1 MRLHTKPALSYLTDV
16 GHKMSEA
23 TFFREKKKIEEMK
36 FERMQHIALYFQ
48 DQHLERIDKCELVEK
63 LCWENYRA
71 EKDPTKRVKILESI
85 ITMQPYLSGYYEAT
99 KTILESRVNKTNDP
113 ELELESS
120 VFDVSDVTSNVPKS
134 LMRLPPI
141 EEVEAWTDNNNDAEE
156 KPITTPIVSAGKPS
170 EDSSQGKT
178 REKDGDVDGEGDGW
192 KLLNCPTCQKSFYNN
207 FTLSAHQCKPT

>member
-1 MRLHTKPALSYLTDV
+1 MLSVLSERQKAIVEAITMRLHTKPALRYLTDV

-99 KTILESRVNKTNDP
+99 KTILESTVGGEQQDQRGPSYEV
-113 ELELESS
+113 
-120 VFDVSDVTSNVPKS
+120 
-134 LMRLPPI
+134 PPI
-141 EEVEAWTDNNNDAEE
+141 DDEPIVGFDGEPWTIHDKPQPKPKEE
-156 KPITTPIVSAGKPS
+156 KSITTPVVSPALEVTK
-170 EDSSQGKT
+170 E
-178 REKDGDVDGEGDGW
+178 EGDGDGW
-192 KLLNCPTCQKSFYNN
+192 KLLKCSTCQKSFYNN
-207 FTLSAHQCKPT
+207 FTLSAHQCNPT